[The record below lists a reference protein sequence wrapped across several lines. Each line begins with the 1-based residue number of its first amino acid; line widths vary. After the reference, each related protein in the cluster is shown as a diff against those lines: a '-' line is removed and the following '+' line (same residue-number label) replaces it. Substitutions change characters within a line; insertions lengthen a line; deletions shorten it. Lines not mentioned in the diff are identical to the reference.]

1 MSQNH
6 ATNAG
11 RIGLHQLKM
20 MVSLGFVMT
29 VVVTT
34 YHVCANGMRLLGFL
48 RLAGGVLMTTPDAST
63 MMGITPVV
71 MGGNL
76 HRHLVDGSRC

>member
-1 MSQNH
+1 MSQNR

-11 RIGLHQLKM
+11 RIGRHQPKM

-29 VVVTT
+29 VAVTT
-34 YHVCANGMRLLGFL
+34 YHVSANGMRLLGFL

>member
-1 MSQNH
+1 MSQNR

-11 RIGLHQLKM
+11 GIGLHQLKM

-48 RLAGGVLMTTPDAST
+48 RLAGGVSMTTPDAST

-71 MGGNL
+71 MGGSL

>member
-1 MSQNH
+1 MSQNR

-29 VVVTT
+29 VAVTT
-34 YHVCANGMRLLGFL
+34 YHVSANGMRLLGFL

-71 MGGNL
+71 MRGNL